1 MPHHFVPVR
10 ATALALLALA
20 GSAQAHISLENR
32 RAEAGTTY
40 KAVLRASHGCE
51 GSPIRELIVS
61 VPEGVRGAKPMLK
74 AGWRIDVERRTLA
87 QPYQSHG
94 RTISEDVAR
103 IRFSGGTLPDGFYD
117 EFVIVATL
125 PEQPGTLYWKVSQVC
140 ESGRIDWS
148 EVPAAGQSPRELKS
162 PAAVLEVVPGEH
174 AGHAH

>member
-1 MPHHFVPVR
+1 MPHQSRSVR
-10 ATALALLALA
+10 AIALALFALA
-20 GSAQAHISLENR
+20 GSAQGHITLENR
-32 RAEAGTTY
+32 RAEAGAIY

-61 VPEGVRGAKPMLK
+61 VPDGVRGAKPMLK
-74 AGWRIDVERRTLA
+74 AGWRIDVERRKLA

-94 RTISEDVAR
+94 RSVTEDVAQ

-140 ESGRIDWS
+140 ETGRIDWS
-148 EVPAAGQSPRELKS
+148 EVPASGQPPRELKS
-162 PAAVLEVVPGEH
+162 PAAALEVVPGEH